1 MDSSSFPTTAQ
12 VRRAH
17 PGELAVLMSAV
28 TGDVLAGLSLEQ
40 AEVVVVATQ
49 RVASWAHGVQ
59 AMAVDRFAEHV
70 LDAQEARA
78 ADLAAARDAQRES
91 VEAGGGTWR
100 GESGAVGMPEPEQV
114 AASMLAPELRISPR
128 TMRTR
133 LARARALMELP
144 HTLGLALAG
153 DLEPWRAEAVVV
165 ASQDVAADRLVELEC
180 RLYAADVIDLPKP
193 RLVERV
199 RRAAAKAD
207 PEAVTRGVRRAPR
220 RRSLRV
226 APSETA
232 GLMRWSL
239 ELPDELSRRMF
250 AAVDDLAQEYL
261 TADRVGATGPGSAHP
276 RTVEAGRLDALGDL
290 VMANAHVETV
300 IDLVV
305 PGRRRYVDHRHPQ
318 HAARRRH
325 RRAHEHSLTPRTP
338 RVTRPRPRGVEG
350 RGGCRRRGGG
360 RPRSRIGHQGDPRR
374 RRGRTPPRAPARGAP
389 RGRRQ
394 PPPHAPPTDTSPAAT
409 APLPANGT
417 RHQSRRLGSATMAV
431 DRPGVVRRRA
441 RRSTGRRGAAA

>member
-1 MDSSSFPTTAQ
+1 
-12 VRRAH
+12 
-17 PGELAVLMSAV
+17 
-28 TGDVLAGLSLEQ
+28 
-40 AEVVVVATQ
+40 
-49 RVASWAHGVQ
+49 
-59 AMAVDRFAEHV
+59 
-70 LDAQEARA
+70 
-78 ADLAAARDAQRES
+78 
-91 VEAGGGTWR
+91 
-100 GESGAVGMPEPEQV
+100 
-114 AASMLAPELRISPR
+114 MLAPELRISPR

-180 RLYAADVIDLPKP
+180 RLYAADVIHLPKP

-207 PEAVTRGVRRAPR
+207 PGAVTRGVRRAPR